1 MMDTEDNCTIGYYSR
16 VIGVEPVVGWL
27 VCTEGEYKGESFKL
41 KSGRNFIGR
50 AAEALNER
58 LESSRQEL
66 KRLEGELDMLCSSL
80 NSYANALEEAD
91 RRAAQIMAGD

>member
-1 MMDTEDNCTIGYYSR
+1 MHVYPAD
-16 VIGVEPVVGWL
+16 
-27 VCTEGEYKGESFKL
+27 
-41 KSGRNFIGR
+41 
-50 AAEALNER
+50 ALNER
-58 LESSRQEL
+58 LEGSRQEL

>member
-1 MMDTEDNCTIGYYSR
+1 MSSSYDYDTAAIRAQARQIRACREKLAETATPRLRTVQST
-16 VIGVEPVVGWL
+16 L
-27 VCTEGEYKGESFKL
+27 EG
-41 KSGRNFIGR
+41 NFIGR

-91 RRAAQIMAGD
+91 RRAAQIMAGG